1 MFEGWALPPCFY
13 ASLNLTRPRKEPG
26 FSLNLE
32 ITMLRKLFLASLL
45 ALLAGPAFAASA
57 YISEYAA
64 LGQTS
69 SGTATAQIATLPP
82 FVDQKV
88 TFTGTPGSSA
98 AFNAKTRFIRVHCD
112 AACSISVSGTAT
124 TSNARIPTDGVEYF
138 GVQPGAVLSVI
149 ANP

>member
-1 MFEGWALPPCFY
+1 
-13 ASLNLTRPRKEPG
+13 
-26 FSLNLE
+26 
-32 ITMLRKLFLASLL
+32 MLRKAMLAALCF
-45 ALLAGPAFAASA
+45 ALLSTPALAASA
-57 YISEYAA
+57 YISEYTS

-82 FVDQKV
+82 NVDQKV

-98 AFNAKTRFIRVHCD
+98 AFGATTKFIRVNCD
-112 AACSISVSGTAT
+112 AACSINATGTAT

-138 GVQPGAVLSVI
+138 AVQPGTVLSVI

>member
-1 MFEGWALPPCFY
+1 
-13 ASLNLTRPRKEPG
+13 
-26 FSLNLE
+26 
-32 ITMLRKLFLASLL
+32 MLRKLFLASLL
-45 ALLAGPAFAASA
+45 ALLAGPALAASA

-88 TFTGTPGSSA
+88 TFTGTAGASA
-98 AFNAKTRFIRVHCD
+98 AFGVKTKFIRLHCD
-112 AACSISVSGTAT
+112 AACSYSVSGTAT
-124 TSNARIPTDGVEYF
+124 TSNARLPADVIEYF
-138 GVQPGAVLSVI
+138 GVQPGQVLSVI